1 MKKILGI
8 GVLLVICAFVAVF
21 VARKSDYAYV
31 KDFVADDC
39 SNAFMI
45 SKEDGEKIVMCV
57 VAVKNPS
64 SRLVKI
70 ASKEPNSVLGVPDLI
85 SPKDVDA
92 GFVFVSFIPDYALK
106 GVEAEHGCNYKLVYL
121 PDDKDYTY
129 IADENNDDVKSVM
142 LCQKD

>member
-31 KDFVADDC
+31 KDFVGDDC

-45 SKEDGEKIVMCV
+45 SKVGEKIVMCV
-57 VAVKNPS
+57 AAVENPS

-70 ASKEPNSVLGVPDLI
+70 ASKEPNSVLGVPDLF
-85 SPKDVDA
+85 SPKVVDA

-129 IADENNDDVKSVM
+129 IADENSDDVKSVM